1 MSARGVLTTA
11 VKMQIVQTPLEASR
25 ASAGRATPEMASD
38 VKVRCSSAVW
48 QLQFITDI
56 YLYNRDRSKLSRRV

>member
-25 ASAGRATPEMASD
+25 ASAGRATLEMASD
-38 VKVRCSSAVW
+38 VKVRCSSAV
-48 QLQFITDI
+48 
-56 YLYNRDRSKLSRRV
+56 